1 MAFISPRTTIAAS
14 SPARIKVIGV
24 GGGGQNAVDS
34 MIELGQTDGV
44 EFIAMNTDAQV
55 LNVSRASIKIQLGP
69 DRTHGLGSGA
79 DPQVGA
85 EAASESIEEIK
96 SHIMGADMIFIAAGL
111 GGGTGTGAAPVVAK
125 VAHDLGVLTVGV
137 VTKPF
142 TFEGKRRMNQAEQ
155 GIRDLKDNLDALIVI
170 PNQKILEVVDENMPL
185 KEAFKVADQV
195 IGQAVEGISDLIIST
210 GLVNVDFA
218 DVKSVM
224 QNAGSALMGIGYA
237 NGENRA
243 EKAAK
248 GAINSPLLDVDIKG
262 CTGLLINIV
271 GDDSLS
277 MFEVSTAAEIVS
289 QSAHEGANII
299 FGANVDPTI
308 NGIKVTVIATGF
320 ESDFKNHSAVK
331 VESPLNKEE
340 IINQIDSRFDQIQK
354 ESMEN
359 KTKFAEEV
367 IIEET
372 LITRFDEFDEKPFD
386 INEMRKAVAKM
397 EHEEI
402 EKNKI
407 NEVKDDDFDLGSDVS
422 SDAAKKKKDEKKD
435 EMKGSSLWKFIKD
448 RSKS

>member
-55 LNVSRASIKIQLGP
+55 LNISRASIKIQLGP

-79 DPQVGA
+79 DPKVGA
-85 EAASESIEEIK
+85 ESAAESLEEIK
-96 SHIMGADMIFIAAGL
+96 SHIAGADMIFIAAGL
-111 GGGTGTGAAPVVAK
+111 GGGTGTGAAPIVAK
-125 VAHDLGVLTVGV
+125 VAHDMGVLTVGV

-142 TFEGKRRMNQAEQ
+142 IFEGKRRMNQAEQ
-155 GIRDLKDNLDALIVI
+155 GIRELKENLDALIVI

-277 MFEVSTAAEIVS
+277 MFEVSTAAEIIS
-289 QSAHEGANII
+289 ESAHEGANII
-299 FGANVDPTI
+299 FGANVDPTM

-320 ESDFKNHSAVK
+320 ESDFKNNSIK

-359 KTKFAEEV
+359 KSKFVEEV

-372 LITRFDEFDEKPFD
+372 LITSFDEFDEKPFD
-386 INEMRKAVAKM
+386 INEMRKAVEKM
-397 EHEEI
+397 EHDET
-402 EKNKI
+402 EKTKI
-407 NEVKDDDFDLGSDVS
+407 NEVDDDDFDL
-422 SDAAKKKKDEKKD
+422 APEKKAEETSRKSKIDKDD

-448 RSKS
+448 RSKN